1 MRLFYAHL
9 VNLVPEIGGCVA
21 QRSTTPRSI
30 PFPAYLLIPGDNHQL
45 PE

>member
-9 VNLVPEIGGCVA
+9 VNLVPEMGCCVA
-21 QRSTTPRSI
+21 WWSAAPRSI